1 MVPREAIPGRLG
13 LLLTLFL
20 CMINTLN
27 KVSNNSPRA
36 TRGPTAL
43 VRWLIICLVF
53 ILFSLL
59 EYAWILAVYHDPERN
74 SIQRTIVKK
83 VSGSIR
89 VGHTIDS
96 KVDHVGCKV
105 PAKLHWISA
114 RKIDHLAMIIFPA
127 LFAFVAVIFWSVLY
141 KISF

>member
-74 SIQRTIVKK
+74 AIQRTIVKK

-89 VGHTIDS
+89 VGDTIDG
-96 KVDHVGCKV
+96 KVDHVGSNV
-105 PAKLHWISA
+105 PAKIYWTSA
-114 RKIDHLAMIIFPA
+114 RKIDHMAMIIFPC
-127 LFAFVAVIFWSVLY
+127 LFGLVTVIFWTVLY
-141 KISF
+141 KI